1 MRRSTR
7 RASAATS
14 RTATGTRPKA
24 TVSGDDHAGTPDAK
38 VVTLTGRLAASPET
52 LELPSGDLVM
62 TLRLVIAR
70 PKRRVASGRS
80 RTAAVDTIDCTVW
93 VAAVRR
99 RIERWEPG
107 DIVTVEGALRRRFWQ
122 SAGGARSRYDVE
134 VSNARR
140 ERSA

>member
-1 MRRSTR
+1 MRRSTH
-7 RASAATS
+7 RASPATS
-14 RTATGTRPKA
+14 RTATGTRSKPVA
-24 TVSGDDHAGTPDAK
+24 NGDSRSEAADAN

-62 TLRLVIAR
+62 TLRLVVAR
-70 PKRRVASGRS
+70 PKRRPASGRS
-80 RTAAVDTIDCTVW
+80 RTASVDTIDCTVW
-93 VAAVRR
+93 SAAVRR